1 MASLVDRVK
10 DILLKPRETWPV
22 VAAEPATVQSVYMNW
37 VLLLAAIPA
46 ICGFVGLSL
55 IGFGGFGVHFRIP
68 IVTGLVQM
76 VVGYVLSL
84 VMVFV
89 VALIVDAL
97 APTFGG
103 VKNQVQA
110 VKLVAY
116 SMTAYWLAGI
126 FSLIPMLSILGL
138 LVSLYSIWLLYTGMS
153 ALMHNPPEKSAAY
166 TAVVVIAAIVVS
178 IVIGAIL
185 GLLSPAGM
193 GGFGSM
199 GARGGS
205 GIGGGDGTI
214 SIKGPD
220 GAAITIDTQ
229 AMEAMGKRM
238 EAAAKKSEAATASG
252 DPQAAGK
259 AAAEMMAAMAG
270 NASATPIASADL
282 KALLPESVGDLAR
295 TGIEASSGQAMGFGG
310 STAKATYA
318 NGDRQLEL
326 SITDTGGL
334 AGMAAMAG
342 WANVTMD
349 KETDGKVE
357 KVYKDGART
366 VHEEYRKDGSHGEVT
381 TILANGVIVETQ
393 GQRIDIASL
402 KKIAG
407 ALDLGRIE
415 AMKRP
420 AK

>member
-1 MASLVDRVK
+1 MALVDRVR

-22 VAAEPATVQSVYMNW
+22 IAAEPATVQSIYTGYVM
-37 VLLLAAIPA
+37 LLAAIPA
-46 ICGFVGLSL
+46 IAGFIGLSL
-55 IGFGGFGVHFRIP
+55 IGLSSFGVSFRLP
-68 IVTGLVQM
+68 IAVGLVQM

-110 VKLVAY
+110 LKLVAY

-126 FSLIPMLSILGL
+126 FSLVPMIGILGL
-138 LVSLYSIWLLYTGMS
+138 LLGLYSIWLFYTGIS

-166 TAVVVIAAIVVS
+166 TAVVVICAVVVS
-178 IVIGAIL
+178 IVIGAVLSLFAPGRL
-185 GLLSPAGM
+185 GAL
-193 GGFGSM
+193 GGV
-199 GARGGS
+199 GAAA
-205 GIGGGDGTI
+205 GGGDSTV

-220 GAAITIDTQ
+220 GASITIDTQ
-229 AMEAMGKRM
+229 AMAEMGKRM

-252 DPQAAGK
+252 DAQAAGK
-259 AAAEMMAAMAG
+259 AAADMMAAMAG
-270 NASATPIASADL
+270 NASAAPIASADL

-295 TGIEASSGQAMGFGG
+295 TGIESSSGQAMGFGG

-318 NGDRQLEL
+318 NGNRSLEL

-334 AGMAAMAG
+334 AGMAAMAA

-349 KETDGKVE
+349 KEANGRVE
-357 KVYKDGART
+357 KVYKDGAGT
-366 VHEEYRKDGSHGEVT
+366 VHEEYHTDGSSGEVT
-381 TILANGVIVETQ
+381 TILANGVIVESQ
-393 GQRIDIASL
+393 GQGLDIASL
-402 KKIAG
+402 KKIA
-407 ALDLGRIE
+407 ASLDLGKIE

>member
-1 MASLVDRVK
+1 MALVDRVR

-22 VAAEPATVQSVYMNW
+22 IAAEPATVQSIYTGYVM
-37 VLLLAAIPA
+37 LLAAIPA
-46 ICGFVGLSL
+46 IAGFIGLSL
-55 IGFGGFGVHFRIP
+55 IGLSSFGVSFRLP
-68 IVTGLVQM
+68 IAVGLVQM

-110 VKLVAY
+110 LKLVAY

-126 FSLIPMLSILGL
+126 FSLVPMIGILGL
-138 LVSLYSIWLLYTGMS
+138 LLGLYSIWLFYTGIS

-166 TAVVVIAAIVVS
+166 TAVVVICAVVVS
-178 IVIGAIL
+178 IVIGAVLSLFAPGRL
-185 GLLSPAGM
+185 GAL
-193 GGFGSM
+193 GGV
-199 GARGGS
+199 GAAA
-205 GIGGGDGTI
+205 GGGDSTV

-220 GAAITIDTQ
+220 GASITIDTQ
-229 AMEAMGKRM
+229 AMAEMGKRM

-252 DPQAAGK
+252 DAQAAGK
-259 AAAEMMAAMAG
+259 AAADMMAAMAG
-270 NASATPIASADL
+270 NASAAPIASADL

-295 TGIEASSGQAMGFGG
+295 TGIESSSGQAMGFGG

-318 NGDRQLEL
+318 NGNRSLEL

-334 AGMAAMAG
+334 AGMAAMAA

-349 KETDGKVE
+349 KEANGRVE

-366 VHEEYRKDGSHGEVT
+366 VHEEYHTDGSSGEVT
-381 TILANGVIVETQ
+381 TILANGVIVESQ
-393 GQRIDIASL
+393 GQGLDIASL
-402 KKIAG
+402 KKIA
-407 ALDLGRIE
+407 ASLDLGKIE